1 MIVCHSRE
9 SGNPDL
15 LMVLD
20 SAKKPALSKAEWLR
34 NDIPQSTPDKEIAL
48 FEVADSNTVSS
59 IRVRHAV
66 LD

>member
-1 MIVCHSRE
+1 
-9 SGNPDL
+9 
-15 LMVLD
+15 MVLD
-20 SAKKPALSKAEWLR
+20 SAKKPALSKAEWVR

-48 FEVADSNTVSS
+48 FEVADSNAVSL